1 MKYHLILENAAGEQL
16 DMSTT
21 ANRYMMSKVTGL
33 DPPGATIST
42 ATYATMNGSQLNRAF
57 LEKRNIVIS
66 FEMRGVGVEKRRH
79 RLYRVAKPSEY
90 IKVYYRTS
98 NIDVYTEGVVETCEP
113 SRFDMPV
120 SGQISILCPDV
131 YFYSTQDT
139 IVQHG
144 SIVSGFKFPFAIAE
158 KPGVPLGVY
167 RTDNS
172 ITIQNNGDTIGME
185 ITLEA
190 NPDVVTPENLAGFA
204 AAGVTR
210 ISFGVQSADDAQ
222 LRRLGR
228 THTAAA
234 AAQAFAWARE
244 AGFREICGDIMLALP
259 YYSIAEFD
267 KTLALLQAGGCTH
280 ISAYLL
286 KIEPGTAFGRNPP
299 PGLPDADAAAE
310 FYLYA
315 VQRLAQEGY
324 RQYEISNFA
333 CPGHEGRHNLLYW
346 NCKDYWGIGPA
357 AHSCLGSVR
366 RFWPNDTAA
375 FIAGTVQEQYEGP
388 CNAEDYLIMQLR
400 LCSGLNLTEY
410 AARYGVRFDAGQM
423 AFLRHCAAS
432 GYAVLDGDTLR
443 LTPSG
448 MIVQN
453 AILEELI

>member
-1 MKYHLILENAAGEQL
+1 MPNPDTYGIYLHIPYCRSKCRYCDFYSAPGTRGVPDEYVTALLRELSKSSRRPDTLYFGGGTPALLRPDQVHRLIKAAAPL
-16 DMSTT
+16 
-21 ANRYMMSKVTGL
+21 
-33 DPPGATIST
+33 PGA
-42 ATYATMNGSQLNRAF
+42 
-57 LEKRNIVIS
+57 
-66 FEMRGVGVEKRRH
+66 
-79 RLYRVAKPSEY
+79 
-90 IKVYYRTS
+90 
-98 NIDVYTEGVVETCEP
+98 
-113 SRFDMPV
+113 
-120 SGQISILCPDV
+120 
-131 YFYSTQDT
+131 
-139 IVQHG
+139 
-144 SIVSGFKFPFAIAE
+144 
-158 KPGVPLGVY
+158 
-167 RTDNS
+167 
-172 ITIQNNGDTIGME
+172 E

-324 RQYEISNFA
+324 RQYEISNFS

-443 LTPSG
+443 LTPNG

>member
-1 MKYHLILENAAGEQL
+1 MPNPDTYGIYLHIPYCRSKCRYCDFYSAPGTRGVPDEYVTALLRELSKSSRRPDTLYFGGGTPALLRPDQVHRLIKAAAPL
-16 DMSTT
+16 
-21 ANRYMMSKVTGL
+21 
-33 DPPGATIST
+33 PGA
-42 ATYATMNGSQLNRAF
+42 
-57 LEKRNIVIS
+57 
-66 FEMRGVGVEKRRH
+66 
-79 RLYRVAKPSEY
+79 
-90 IKVYYRTS
+90 
-98 NIDVYTEGVVETCEP
+98 
-113 SRFDMPV
+113 
-120 SGQISILCPDV
+120 
-131 YFYSTQDT
+131 
-139 IVQHG
+139 
-144 SIVSGFKFPFAIAE
+144 
-158 KPGVPLGVY
+158 
-167 RTDNS
+167 
-172 ITIQNNGDTIGME
+172 E

-324 RQYEISNFA
+324 QVTAIDCTAEMLAEAQANARALAAQITWKLMDAQKLEFA
-333 CPGHEGRHNLLYW
+333 DESFDLVLSR
-346 NCKDYWGIGPA
+346 
-357 AHSCLGSVR
+357 
-366 RFWPNDTAA
+366 
-375 FIAGTVQEQYEGP
+375 
-388 CNAEDYLIMQLR
+388 
-400 LCSGLNLTEY
+400 NLTWVLEEPETAY
-410 AARYGVRFDAGQM
+410 AEWYRVLRPKGIMLNFDANWYRYLYDEEM
-423 AFLRHCAAS
+423 RK
-432 GYAVLDGDTLR
+432 GYEAMLF
-443 LTPSG
+443 
-448 MIVQN
+448 
-453 AILEELI
+453 